1 MANFVNKL
9 FFYEHPPPPF
19 DIKWPAPMEWVE
31 LEHIREVLGYTM
43 MTKKKTYPPLVALN
57 FHQPQVAENYS
68 YLFNLRSKMEML
80 MLKDKLHSQQQGFN
94 YLLIKWILNLS
105 PHDAL
110 KHHFTS
116 LKNELITYT

>member
-1 MANFVNKL
+1 MADPYGVGR
-9 FFYEHPPPPF
+9 
-19 DIKWPAPMEWVE
+19 I
-31 LEHIREVLGYTM
+31 G
-43 MTKKKTYPPLVALN
+43 TYQRSVGLHNDDEEKNISPLVALN

-80 MLKDKLHSQQQGFN
+80 MLKDKLHPQQQGFN